1 MKLWMVLLRKVEQ
14 MNKEEFVKRWEEDN
28 GELTKIVQ
36 FRGEN
41 GKGLFVA
48 DEYELEENDV
58 SLFLG
63 NHLVGIVEYKI
74 VESVL

>member
-1 MKLWMVLLRKVEQ
+1 